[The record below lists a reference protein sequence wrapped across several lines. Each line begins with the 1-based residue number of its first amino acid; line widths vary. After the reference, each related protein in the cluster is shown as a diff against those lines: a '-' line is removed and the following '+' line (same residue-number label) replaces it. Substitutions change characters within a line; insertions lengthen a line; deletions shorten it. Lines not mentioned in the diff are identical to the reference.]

1 MSLDEM
7 AIHKGLRYD
16 PGTKTILGY
25 ITSLFADQT
34 QAQKEPEIA
43 SKVMVIM
50 LKFIKSGEEKIVGY
64 FFTNGNLKGVEI
76 AALVKGTMRR
86 CKEAGIVVNGVV
98 CDGPATNIAM
108 LNEMG
113 NS

>member
-1 MSLDEM
+1 M

-25 ITSLFADQT
+25 INSLFADQT

-50 LKFIKSGEEKIVGY
+50 LKFIKKW
-64 FFTNGNLKGVEI
+64 
-76 AALVKGTMRR
+76 RR
-86 CKEAGIVVNGVV
+86 E
-98 CDGPATNIAM
+98 
-108 LNEMG
+108 
-113 NS
+113 NSWIFLYQWKSQGC